1 MSLTRR
7 KQEKWIPFQPY
18 KKEKESHGELCL
30 SCFVSEF
37 RPLLDLSPNNSH
49 SSTEDI
55 SCGNKKGLFH
65 RHNHSSG
72 SDIELKHQVNPSS
85 SSPISRQSEDD
96 THSRE
101 SSIENGNQLSST
113 YTHCYMSI
121 HSSCMSIHAESHAT
135 PEVSGVSPSE
145 GSIDGQERVT
155 LRGTNLGESRAD
167 IIRVVLVD
175 IDCTSTVEY
184 FSSGKFILNLVLKWL
199 YQRISF
205 SF

>member
-1 MSLTRR
+1 M
-7 KQEKWIPFQPY
+7 
-18 KKEKESHGELCL
+18 CL
-30 SCFVSEF
+30 NCFVSEF
-37 RPLLDLSPNNSH
+37 RPLLDLSPTNSH

-72 SDIELKHQVNPSS
+72 SDIELKHQINPLS

-101 SSIENGNQLSST
+101 SSIENGNPLLFT
-113 YTHCYMSI
+113 YTYCYMFI
-121 HSSCMSIHAESHAT
+121 HIENSAT
-135 PEVSGVSPSE
+135 PDVSGVSPSE

-167 IIRVVLVD
+167 IVRVVLVD
-175 IDCTSTVEY
+175 VDCTSTVEY
-184 FSSGKFILNLVLKWL
+184 FSSGKSVLKLVLKWL